1 MATVAE
7 IDKKIEGHQAL
18 IEKLREERKA
28 AAARERKQTRRWR
41 GMCLAAI
48 GETVVRA
55 IGCDWAELD
64 LDGLNEALHDIGS
77 DLLSGAVIDGRSP
90 AEAKKALDA
99 FKRPRK
105 SDEPETGGGEAATQE
120 GTDEGSLP
128 EDDTAG
134 AHQDRPW

>member
-1 MATVAE
+1 
-7 IDKKIEGHQAL
+7 
-18 IEKLREERKA
+18 
-28 AAARERKQTRRWR
+28 
-41 GMCLAAI
+41 MCLAAI

-99 FKRPRK
+99 FKRARK

-120 GTDEGSLP
+120 GTDDESLP
-128 EDDTAG
+128 EDVTAG